1 MLLGFSLLALSQFS
15 MANDEY
21 VTVCGYT
28 PADTFQE
35 PEEITLTDSYTYPT
49 CPSNILATV
58 MVSRR
63 IVIGSSDGND
73 FILLSQEPKTKNG
86 ICFTNCLAATKHI
99 VKALLQA

>member
-1 MLLGFSLLALSQFS
+1 MKFRILLGFSLFALSPLS

-49 CPSNILATV
+49 CPPNTLVTV
-58 MVSRR
+58 TVTRR
-63 IVIGSSDGND
+63 IVIGLSSGEDT
-73 FILLSQEPKTKNG
+73 ILLSQEPENQ
-86 ICFTNCLAATKHI
+86 IWE
-99 VKALLQA
+99 LLYELPGGY

>member
-1 MLLGFSLLALSQFS
+1 MKHRMLLGFYSLAVSQFS

-21 VTVCGYT
+21 VTVCSYT

-35 PEEITLTDSYTYPT
+35 PEEITPTDSYTCPT

-99 VKALLQA
+99 V